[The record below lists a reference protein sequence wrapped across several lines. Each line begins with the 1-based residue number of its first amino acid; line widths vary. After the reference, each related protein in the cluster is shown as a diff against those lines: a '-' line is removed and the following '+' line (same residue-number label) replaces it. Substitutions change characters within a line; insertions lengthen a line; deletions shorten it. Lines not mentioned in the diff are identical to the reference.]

1 MTSHGLP
8 HQVKS
13 IQSAFLRGKNRD
25 LLRAWDAAAYERCIS
40 ARSLTELMDAHAPFA
55 MRDHTATSI
64 EYYAAHSPMADRG
77 GVAVPTLLLNA
88 EDDFVC
94 PASLARPDLI
104 VAEQPGALLLVTR
117 RGSHVAFNEGWLARG
132 AFHLRIS
139 FDYLDAA
146 FALARRDGGHQR
158 SRGTSRG
165 VVVPTGGFRT
175 ALVGAK
181 DDRTQEQS
189 NGMQH
194 ATWGVG
200 VSE

>member
-25 LLRAWDAAAYERCIS
+25 LLRAWDAAAYDRCIS

-55 MRDHTATSI
+55 MRDHTATSV
-64 EYYAAHSPMADRG
+64 EYYAAHNPMADRS

-104 VAEQPGALLLVTR
+104 VR
-117 RGSHVAFNEGWLARG
+117 
-132 AFHLRIS
+132 
-139 FDYLDAA
+139 
-146 FALARRDGGHQR
+146 
-158 SRGTSRG
+158 
-165 VVVPTGGFRT
+165 
-175 ALVGAK
+175 
-181 DDRTQEQS
+181 
-189 NGMQH
+189 
-194 ATWGVG
+194 
-200 VSE
+200 